1 MTPLAPAGKDQFPII
16 QPEGETPS
24 RVTIDLMTLTP
35 LDEARLKV
43 LRDAR
48 PDSYIALNED
58 ETQVVGEGDTMMEA
72 WEQAK
77 KNGFEEPMVWWI
89 PKHWGRRILCLE

>member
-1 MTPLAPAGKDQFPII
+1 M
-16 QPEGETPS
+16 
-24 RVTIDLMTLTP
+24 RLMALNA

-43 LRDAR
+43 LRDAK
-48 PDSYIALNED
+48 PDSYVALNPD
-58 ETQVVGEGDTMMEA
+58 ETQVVGTGATIMEA

-77 KNGFEEPMVWWI
+77 KNGFEDPMVWWI